1 MRYVATMGIRDQ
13 INKLANGGEEVEYEK
28 SFDKDELKER
38 LTDEQ
43 FYVTQKAGTERAFS
57 GEYHDTKTEGTYHC
71 VVCDDP
77 LFDSDSKFDSGTGW
91 PSFSFPIAESAVGE
105 KRDLKLGIPRT
116 ETVCSSCG
124 AHLGHV
130 FPDGPRD
137 SGGLRYCMNS
147 ASLNLKPSVSDES
160 DEPSEDS

>member
-1 MRYVATMGIRDQ
+1 MGIRDQ
-13 INKLANGGEEVEYEK
+13 LNKFAGGEDDTEYEK
-28 SFDKDELKER
+28 QFDKDELKER

-43 FYVTQKAGTERAFS
+43 FYVTQKAGTERAFT

-77 LFDSDSKFDSGTGW
+77 LFESDKKYDSGTGW
-91 PSFSFPIAESAVGE
+91 PSFSLPVAEDAVGE
-105 KRDLKLGIPRT
+105 KKDFKLGVPRT

-130 FPDGPRD
+130 FNDGPRD
-137 SGGLRYCMNS
+137 AGGLRYCMNS
-147 ASLNLKPSVSDES
+147 AALNLKSSDSAES
-160 DEPSEDS
+160 QEDA